1 MATRKGD
8 LAKKL
13 ITDTILASFPGSF
26 IVDKKIYVWSK
37 ENGEQVQ
44 VAISLTCPKTPI
56 ECGNIDSGGSMSSP
70 QVEHVTE
77 LSSEDKQAVE
87 RLKSMLGI

>member
-1 MATRKGD
+1 MAKGAE
-8 LAKKL
+8 AKEKIINVL
-13 ITDTILASFPGSF
+13 KDAFKDSF
-26 IVDKKIYVWSK
+26 IGVVDKKIYVWSE

-56 ECGNIDSGGSMSSP
+56 ECGNADSGGSIPSS